1 MLTYNECLH
10 LSDLTQDEVEAIA
23 EHEHTDP
30 IIAMA
35 IGQYLCCHN
44 GESKVKKIILDDIAK
59 AQRKGDYAD
68 GFGEGNFKALFES
81 IERDQVRR
89 GTVGQP
95 ETETL

>member
-59 AQRKGDYAD
+59 AQRKGDYAH
-68 GFGEGNFKALFES
+68 EKVL
-81 IERDQVRR
+81 RR
-89 GTVGQP
+89 VLEHFISTHP
-95 ETETL
+95 EHTDRIARAS